1 MSERTYPQRD
11 YSRPPEAIEI
21 VLVRHGASRAAVHG
35 QPFELLEGQ
44 ADPPLSPEGEHQ
56 AEAVGRHL
64 AADPPA
70 ALFVT
75 PLCRTA
81 QTAAPLVALTGLE
94 PVVVAELREVHLGVL
109 DGGAFRVALHEG
121 DPRIAEVFA
130 RQRWD
135 VIEGAE
141 RMEDLAARTR
151 AGVERIVASVPEGA
165 TVAAIVHGGVIGELC
180 RQASGSRALAFTH
193 ADNGSITRL
202 IVFPDGRLWLRSF
215 NEGGHLRSSCRR
227 PSGRAS
233 VGAEDRA

>member
-1 MSERTYPQRD
+1 MEPNSLRAVSGDRSYPQRD
-11 YSRPPEAIEI
+11 YSRPPEAVEI
-21 VLVRHGASRAAVHG
+21 VLVRHGASQAAVDG

-44 ADPPLSPEGEHQ
+44 ADPPLSPAGERQ
-56 AEAVGRHL
+56 ARAVAEFL

-94 PVVVAELREVHLGVL
+94 PVVVCELREVHLGEL
-109 DGGAFRVALHEG
+109 DGGAFRVALHAG

-151 AGVERIVASVPEGA
+151 AGIERIVAAVAPGA
-165 TVAAIVHGGVIGELC
+165 TVAAVVHGGVIGELC
-180 RQASGSRALAFTH
+180 RQASDSRPFAFTH

-202 IVFPDGRLWLRSF
+202 MVFPDGRWWLRSF
-215 NEGGHLRSSCRR
+215 NETGHLAALA
-227 PSGRAS
+227 PA
-233 VGAEDRA
+233 GAA

>member
-1 MSERTYPQRD
+1 VSERSYPQRD

-21 VLVRHGASRAAVHG
+21 VLVRHGASQAAVEG
-35 QPFELLEGQ
+35 QPFDLLEGQ
-44 ADPPLSPEGEHQ
+44 ADPPLSPRGERQ
-56 AEAVGRHL
+56 AQAVARLL

-81 QTAAPLVALTGLE
+81 QTAAPLARLTGLE

-109 DGGAFRVALHEG
+109 DGGAFRIALHDG
-121 DPRIAEVFA
+121 DPRIPEVFA

-141 RMEDLAARTR
+141 RMEDLAERTR
-151 AGVERIVASVPEGA
+151 RGIERIVAIVAEGA
-165 TVAAIVHGGVIGELC
+165 TVVAIAHGGVIGEIC

-215 NEGGHLRSSCRR
+215 NECGHLAAL
-227 PSGRAS
+227 PIGHAS